1 MEKFNKKIML
11 LLMPLLLV
19 GCNNT
24 SASNSTSKDN
34 SSSNSPISSSPSVS
48 DSVSTVTPPSTSIDD
63 SEQMDTKDIL
73 NNLSNS
79 PFSTKMKTKENL
91 GLSNISEV
99 GIDQNRFENEVLYE
113 VPTEGT
119 IYNAEDIGIT
129 PDALNNSGTLSLFI
143 NSIKNNE
150 GNKIIKFKKNTTY
163 PFSAKVDATS
173 IENLYLVGDEGT
185 TFLYSG
191 WGTYFEAKASK
202 NVHINNISLDMKY
215 SPAIAGEIKS
225 FEEKSGETIVKLS
238 ISDEFDLTQAIY
250 NNWQGKYGSYM
261 ECYYDENAKAY
272 VPNTNANLVYNTP
285 TSSTNNRYKG
295 ILGLSYDEISHE
307 LSVRINQNFVW
318 SSYKTPVVGTMV
330 SLAYTMYD
338 NFGFYFQ
345 DCDNV
350 YLEHV
355 NIYVAGGMGLR
366 ADRGKNLYLN
376 HVNYAPKPGSKRIMT
391 CTADIIHTI
400 GVENDLIIT
409 NSTLSGSHDD
419 ALNIKSFYLKVSSV
433 DASARE
439 IVASQTQNECT
450 INNYEVGDKIVIYD
464 TNNMEEIDT
473 FTITDIIKAGT
484 TFTITVNKRP
494 SKKIV
499 EGLCI
504 GNDTKATRMKLNN
517 CLIQNK
523 RNRGI
528 LLQTRYSEITNCTFR
543 NVVMGAIQVL
553 AVNDSFK
560 EAIVPSDIKI
570 ENNKFLTNRGGD
582 LSVFAYGNSTSNC
595 VTNTIKNID
604 IKNNYFFNGS
614 GTPLWLLANGNTNV
628 INNLFYY
635 SKRTTAL
642 IMNIRTSNDVT
653 VQNNV
658 FYTSLD
664 IATIEISNDCTNV
677 TNKDNELKG
686 A

>member
-1 MEKFNKKIML
+1 MGKFNKKIML

-79 PFSTKMKTKENL
+79 PFSTKMKAKENL

-143 NSIKNNE
+143 NSIKDNE

-163 PFSAKVDATS
+163 HFSAKVDATS

-202 NVHINNISLDMKY
+202 NVHINNISFDMKY
-215 SPAIAGEIKS
+215 PPAIAGEIKS

-295 ILGLSYDEISHE
+295 ILGLSYDEINHE

-338 NFGFYFQ
+338 NYGFYFQ

-595 VTNTIKNID
+595 VTGTIKNIE

-628 INNLFYY
+628 INNLFHY

-664 IATIEISNDCTNV
+664 IATMEISNDCTNV